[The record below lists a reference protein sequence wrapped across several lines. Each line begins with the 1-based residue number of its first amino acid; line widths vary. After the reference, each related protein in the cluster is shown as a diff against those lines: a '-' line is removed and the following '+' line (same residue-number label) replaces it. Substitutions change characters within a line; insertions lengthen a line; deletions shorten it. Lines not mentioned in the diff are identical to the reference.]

1 MYNMSMNSFTIRN
14 FFRQWK
20 AILPLA
26 IILTFIGLFIGI
38 YYNGTQKQSYSATNE
53 VLVVN
58 MLDTMMSE
66 DLVSIVNSKKTV
78 GDDAMKNAG
87 VDDSCS
93 YKATKNGNV
102 IKITATCGSND
113 TDPHKLVDSVTDY
126 FNRAIVNIYE
136 TDGLQVKTISE
147 GDSEEDIT
155 TSQRFLYITL
165 PALAGLAI
173 SAFIAFIKLDYATS
187 KKRK

>member
-58 MLDTMMSE
+58 MLDTMMPE

-87 VDDSCS
+87 VDDFSHVS
-93 YKATKNGNV
+93 
-102 IKITATCGSND
+102 
-113 TDPHKLVDSVTDY
+113 
-126 FNRAIVNIYE
+126 
-136 TDGLQVKTISE
+136 
-147 GDSEEDIT
+147 
-155 TSQRFLYITL
+155 
-165 PALAGLAI
+165 
-173 SAFIAFIKLDYATS
+173 
-187 KKRK
+187 